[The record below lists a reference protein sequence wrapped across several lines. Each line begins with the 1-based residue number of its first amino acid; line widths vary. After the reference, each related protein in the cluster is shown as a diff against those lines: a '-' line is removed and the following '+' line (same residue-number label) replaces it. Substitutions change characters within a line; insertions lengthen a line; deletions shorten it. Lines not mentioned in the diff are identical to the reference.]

1 MKELGGSFLQ
11 GFDDALRQL
20 KKAYPNLDVS
30 MITVNDQDQM
40 STLLAALENT
50 DDHFGD
56 DAVQGDGESVP
67 SKDAQVADP
76 KK

>member
-1 MKELGGSFLQ
+1 MHSVS
-11 GFDDALRQL
+11 L
-20 KKAYPNLDVS
+20 KKAYPDLDVS
-30 MITVNDQDQM
+30 MIIVNDQDQT
-40 STLLAALENT
+40 SALPVALGNT
-50 DDHFGD
+50 DYLFGE